1 VLSTLHTNDA
11 ANAVTRLVDIGVE
24 AYKIAAALRGVIAQR
39 LMRRLCPTCREQHT
53 DAAPDQLKR
62 WIPHGTTLYR
72 AGACPD
78 CAMTGYR
85 GRLAILEV
93 LTMTADIERRIAAG
107 EPADRIAAAARK
119 SGMLGLWHSGLA
131 HVLRGESTIDEL
143 LRVVDVPPEEERT
156 EPARRSGGSATAAP
170 SAPPS
175 PGRPSPAPPAAAPPA
190 AAPEHFGA
198 SFELLEEVPGGRAGR
213 EGPARKVLLVDD
225 EDSLRKVLKDLLER
239 DGYEVSE
246 ARDGVQAL
254 DQVDRVGPDIIV
266 LDLNLP
272 ALDGYGVLSQLR
284 SRPATAGIPVI
295 VLTAKGD
302 EDNEV
307 RVFELGADDF
317 LQKPFR
323 ARALSARLEAVL
335 GRRRPA

>member
-1 VLSTLHTNDA
+1 
-11 ANAVTRLVDIGVE
+11 
-24 AYKIAAALRGVIAQR
+24 
-39 LMRRLCPTCREQHT
+39 
-53 DAAPDQLKR
+53 
-62 WIPHGTTLYR
+62 
-72 AGACPD
+72 
-78 CAMTGYR
+78 
-85 GRLAILEV
+85 
-93 LTMTADIERRIAAG
+93 
-107 EPADRIAAAARK
+107 
-119 SGMLGLWHSGLA
+119 
-131 HVLRGESTIDEL
+131 
-143 LRVVDVPPEEERT
+143 VDVPMEEERAAP
-156 EPARRSGGSATAAP
+156 EPARRSGGTATAPAAP
-170 SAPPS
+170 AA
-175 PGRPSPAPPAAAPPA
+175 RHSPAPGAPHAPAPAAAEP
-190 AAPEHFGA
+190 FGT
-198 SFELLEEVPGGRAGR
+198 SFELLEEIGGGRAGAA
-213 EGPARKVLLVDD
+213 GPARKVLLVDD

-254 DQVDRVGPDIIV
+254 DQVDRIGPDIIV

>member
-1 VLSTLHTNDA
+1 
-11 ANAVTRLVDIGVE
+11 
-24 AYKIAAALRGVIAQR
+24 
-39 LMRRLCPTCREQHT
+39 
-53 DAAPDQLKR
+53 
-62 WIPHGTTLYR
+62 
-72 AGACPD
+72 
-78 CAMTGYR
+78 MTGYR
-85 GRLAILEV
+85 GRFSITEV
-93 LTMTADIERRIAAG
+93 LTVSPEVERVIGSGATADKISDVARAAG
-107 EPADRIAAAARK
+107 MRSLWE
-119 SGMLGLWHSGLA
+119 SGVA
-131 HVLRGESTIDEL
+131 HILRGESSLDEL
-143 LRVVDVPPEEERT
+143 MRVVDVPAEDEAVQEL
-156 EPARRSGGSATAAP
+156 PAAKKAARVSAAP
-170 SAPPS
+170 A
-175 PGRPSPAPPAAAPPA
+175 PAPGEKVEEAAAPPST
-190 AAPEHFGA
+190 
-198 SFELLEEVPGGRAGR
+198 SFELLDGIVSSPKVTRLQ
-213 EGPARKVLLVDD
+213 RKVLLVDD

-239 DGYEVSE
+239 DGYEVAE

-254 DQVDRVGPDIIV
+254 DQVDRIGPDIIV